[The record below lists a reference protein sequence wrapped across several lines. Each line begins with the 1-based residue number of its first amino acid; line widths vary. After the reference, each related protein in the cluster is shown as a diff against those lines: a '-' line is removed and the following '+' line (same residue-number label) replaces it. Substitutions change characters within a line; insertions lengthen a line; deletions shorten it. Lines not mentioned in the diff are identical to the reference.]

1 MTKTIPLYAAIASLL
16 ATIDRCR
23 SNNNV
28 EWRDRHQDTLDAM
41 LKRHLP
47 SGSGIDSGS
56 KLLEDQ
62 CKSNKLVF
70 SADFHHMTE
79 PGFYDGWSE
88 HLVIVTPS
96 LEFGAVIKIT
106 GRDRNAIKEYLHDLF
121 HQVMFEQVN
130 PYDFAEK
137 AVEA

>member
-23 SNNNV
+23 SNNNI

-47 SGSGIDSGS
+47 SGSGIDAGS
-56 KLLEDQ
+56 HLLIEE

-79 PGFYDGWSE
+79 HGFYDGWSY
-88 HLVIVTPS
+88 HQVIVTPS

-106 GRDRNAIKEYLHDLF
+106 GRDRNNIKEYLAEVFGHT
-121 HQVMFEQVN
+121 MFLQVN
-130 PYDFAEK
+130 PYDFQEQVA
-137 AVEA
+137 A

>member
-16 ATIDRCR
+16 ATIDRCE
-23 SNNNV
+23 SNANW

-47 SGSGIDSGS
+47 YGSGIDSGS
-56 KLLEDQ
+56 KLLVDE

-79 PGFYDGWSE
+79 HGFYDGWSY
-88 HLVIVTPS
+88 HQVIVTPS
-96 LEFGAVIKIT
+96 LEMGAVIKIT
-106 GRDRNAIKEYLHDLF
+106 GRDRNSIKEYLGELF

-130 PYDFAEK
+130 PYDFQEK
-137 AVEA
+137 AAA